1 MQRAMDTLD
10 GFLKRHKRAV
20 LAAWL
25 VAIVAAV
32 PFASR
37 QTEHLS
43 SGGFGVPGSGS
54 KTVDDELG
62 RFPGVSRDQLAVVLR
77 VRDPHGVPA
86 AIARVQRAIAGKSHV
101 SIAPGAE
108 RRAAADSRRVVILPL
123 ELTGTREQSANIA
136 VDLHK
141 SLRVGTERDG
151 VATYMV
157 GQEALWAGM

>member
-25 VAIVAAV
+25 VAIVVAV

-77 VRDPHGVPA
+77 VHDPRGVRPA
-86 AIARVQRAIAGKSHV
+86 MGRVQRAIAGESPV
-101 SIAPGAE
+101 SSSP
-108 RRAAADSRRVVILPL
+108 
-123 ELTGTREQSANIA
+123 
-136 VDLHK
+136 
-141 SLRVGTERDG
+141 
-151 VATYMV
+151 
-157 GQEALWAGM
+157 

>member
-54 KTVDDELG
+54 KTGDDELG
-62 RFPGVSRDQLAVVLR
+62 RFPGVSRDQLAVGLR
-77 VRDPHGVPA
+77 GHDPPGVRPA
-86 AIARVQRAIAGKSHV
+86 VARVQRAVAGE
-101 SIAPGAE
+101 APGAIPPGGG
-108 RRAAADSRRVVILPL
+108 RPAAPGLARLGILPPNA
-123 ELTGTREQSANIA
+123 TR
-136 VDLHK
+136 
-141 SLRVGTERDG
+141 
-151 VATYMV
+151 
-157 GQEALWAGM
+157 